1 MTIQSY
7 QILQRDNDNIARV
20 QLRNGRSVELPVG
33 GPYMVD
39 DAHDVYVGDL
49 WILAGQSNMEG
60 VGNLI
65 DVEQPSPF
73 VHSYQ
78 SREQWAIAEEPLHWL
93 DESPYL
99 IHHQLLYGRDVV
111 PDELQPRDPLRSK
124 GAGLGISF
132 GKALYSLT
140 GVPIGLIPSAH
151 GGTSLEQ
158 WNPRLRDQGGRSL
171 YGATLQ
177 RFQHVGGKV
186 AGILWYQ
193 GESEANPELVARYPE
208 RMTALVDAFRADF
221 GQSNLPF
228 YYVQI
233 GRVINAE
240 SLGWV
245 WNADGWNGIREKQR
259 VWGMSSPNTE
269 MVASIDLELDDLI
282 HIGTQ
287 GLKRLGKRLA
297 RVVAG
302 QRTPAIVTA
311 QVEDADTCIRLL
323 FKNVQGSLQALGRPS
338 GFTLRDAQGIEQPI
352 IYKITLKD
360 DTVLL
365 HLTSNALPPDTAVWY
380 GWGLD
385 PYCNITDTSD
395 AALPA
400 FGPVPIKNREAAFY
414 EGS

>member
-1 MTIQSY
+1 MNTTMTVQNY
-7 QILQRDNDNIARV
+7 QILQRDKDNKARV
-20 QLRNGRSVELPVG
+20 RLQNGQSIELPVG
-33 GPYMVD
+33 GPYTID

-60 VGNLI
+60 VGDLI
-65 DVEQPSPF
+65 DVEPPSPF

-99 IHHQLLYGRDVV
+99 VHHQLLYGRDAV
-111 PDELQPRDPLRSK
+111 PSELQPRDPLRNK

-132 GKALYSLT
+132 GKELYSLT
-140 GVPIGLIPSAH
+140 NVPIGLIPSAH
-151 GGTSLEQ
+151 GGTSMEQ
-158 WNPRLRDQGGRSL
+158 WNPQLRNEGGGSL

-177 RFQHVGGKV
+177 RFQHVGSSV

-193 GESEANPELVARYPE
+193 GESEANPELIVEYPE
-208 RMTALVDAFRADF
+208 RLTALVDAFRADF
-221 GQSNLPF
+221 GPPDLPF

-240 SLGWV
+240 SLGWI
-245 WNADGWNGIREKQR
+245 WNRDGWNGIRERQR
-259 VWGMSSPNTE
+259 IWSATRPHTV

-297 RVVAG
+297 RAVVD
-302 QRTPAIVTA
+302 QRTPDIVTA
-311 QVEDADTCIRLL
+311 QFEQEQSCIRLH
-323 FKNVQGSLQALGRPS
+323 FRDVQGNLQALGRPS
-338 GFTLRDAQGIEQPI
+338 GCTLRNAQGVEQAI
-352 IYKITLKD
+352 IYKIALEG
-360 DTVLL
+360 DTILL
-365 HLTSNALPPDTAVWY
+365 HLTSNALPADTYVWY

-385 PYCNITDTSD
+385 PYCNITDAHDT
-395 AALPA
+395 ALPA
-400 FGPVPIKNREAAFY
+400 FGPIPIKDIE
-414 EGS
+414 

>member
-7 QILQRDNDNIARV
+7 QILQRDTDDQAHVRLKSGESIK
-20 QLRNGRSVELPVG
+20 LPVG
-33 GPYMVD
+33 GPYTVD
-39 DAHDVYVGDL
+39 DAHDVFVGDL

-60 VGNLI
+60 IGDLI

-93 DESPYL
+93 DESPRL
-99 IHHQLLYGRDVV
+99 VHHRIQYGRDVL
-111 PDELQPRDPLRSK
+111 PDVLPPRDPLRSK

-132 GKALYSLT
+132 GKELYSLS
-140 GVPIGLIPSAH
+140 GVPIGLIPCAH
-151 GGTSLEQ
+151 AGTSMEQ
-158 WNPRLRDQGGRSL
+158 WSPNLCDEGGNSL

-177 RFQHVGGKV
+177 RFHSVGNKV

-193 GESEANPELVARYPE
+193 GEAEASPELVAQYSE

-221 GQSNLPF
+221 KQPDLPF

-233 GRVINAE
+233 GRVLQAE
-240 SLGWV
+240 SLGWT
-245 WNADGWNGIREKQR
+245 WNRDGWHEIRERQR
-259 VWGMSSPNTE
+259 VWRTNNAHTE

-297 RVVAG
+297 RAVTG
-302 QRTPAIVTA
+302 QRTPEIATI
-311 QVEDADTCIRLL
+311 QLEKENSCLRLL
-323 FKNVQGSLQALGRPS
+323 FQNVQGNLQALGRPS
-338 GFTLRDAQGIEQPI
+338 GFTLRDAQDKKLSI
-352 IYKITLKD
+352 IYKITLEEN
-360 DTVLL
+360 TVLL
-365 HLTSNALPPDTAVWY
+365 HLTENALPSKSNLWY

-385 PYCNITDTSD
+385 PYCNITDASD

-400 FGPVPIKNREAAFY
+400 FGPIPIH
-414 EGS
+414 